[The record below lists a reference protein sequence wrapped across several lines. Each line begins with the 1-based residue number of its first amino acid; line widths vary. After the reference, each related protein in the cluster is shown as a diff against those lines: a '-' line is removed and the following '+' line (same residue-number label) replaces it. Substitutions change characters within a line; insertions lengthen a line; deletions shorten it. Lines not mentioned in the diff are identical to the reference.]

1 LKQRGPPQHDP
12 GVGAQSAF
20 FELCGQ
26 GPEAAPQ
33 RQAHFAIGSLLQI
46 IGEGSDEQI
55 ATEAW
60 RWIGAMQLA
69 PGQPQIVCRLT
80 RQSGNLAFNVSG
92 CR

>member
-1 LKQRGPPQHDP
+1 
-12 GVGAQSAF
+12 
-20 FELCGQ
+20 
-26 GPEAAPQ
+26 
-33 RQAHFAIGSLLQI
+33 LQI

-69 PGQPQIVCRLT
+69 PGQAQIVPRLI